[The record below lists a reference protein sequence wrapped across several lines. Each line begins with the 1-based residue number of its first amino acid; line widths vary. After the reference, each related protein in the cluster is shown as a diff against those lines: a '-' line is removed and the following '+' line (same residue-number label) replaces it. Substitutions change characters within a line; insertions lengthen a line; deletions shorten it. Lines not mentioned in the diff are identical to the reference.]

1 MRIID
6 IEEVKKHL
14 ERLVE
19 EAAHGNSFIIAK
31 AGPERT
37 AGQAPPRLH
46 ETADGGDQAG

>member
-19 EAAHGNSFIIAK
+19 EAAHGNSFIIAR
-31 AGPERT
+31 AGRPLVKVV
-37 AGQAPPRLH
+37 AFAPSAQPAKRH
-46 ETADGGDQAG
+46 SAS